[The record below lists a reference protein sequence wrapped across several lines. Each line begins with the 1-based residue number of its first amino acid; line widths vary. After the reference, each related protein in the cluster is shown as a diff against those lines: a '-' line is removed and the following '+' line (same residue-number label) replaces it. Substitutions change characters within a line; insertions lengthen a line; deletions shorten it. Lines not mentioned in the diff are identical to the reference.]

1 MRSNGAA
8 IGRISISGEVDLR
21 GGGGSILTTT
31 HLARLRQYVFEAA
44 VAEQIQGGGA
54 AENRI
59 GLLQPAG
66 LGQVGDLQGLQ
77 HLGQSVD
84 HTVGAIGV
92 ELPEWEAPFALIKDP
107 QKAAGLEAVVHR
119 LAAAGGEELVHLG
132 CTDGAG
138 QELVA
143 EGKAAPECFELEL
156 GGIGRGLS
164 QPFGERSVCLGGNG
178 TFPRGHRGQRLQQCC
193 LGWWIER
200 RTAKLIENSGLKLS
214 LTQLVGLTSGS

>member
-1 MRSNGAA
+1 MR
-8 IGRISISGEVDLR
+8 RQVTYVDVDLR

-31 HLARLRQYVFEAA
+31 HLARFRQYVFEAA

-54 AENRI
+54 AEHRM

-66 LGQVGDLQGLQ
+66 LGQVGDMQGLQ

-92 ELPEWEAPFALIKDP
+92 ELPEGEAPFALIKDP
-107 QKAAGLEAVVHR
+107 QKAAGLESVVHR
-119 LAAAGGEELVHLG
+119 LAAASCEELVHLG
-132 CTDGAG
+132 CTDGGG

-143 EGKAAPECFELEL
+143 EGKAAPECFELVL
-156 GGIGRGLS
+156 GGIGGGLS
-164 QPFGERSVCLGGNG
+164 QPFGERVVCLGGNG
-178 TFPRGHRGQRLQQCC
+178 PFPRGHRGQRLQQCS
-193 LGWWIER
+193 LGWRIER

-214 LTQLVGLTSGS
+214 LWGHELRQGSCPA

>member
-1 MRSNGAA
+1 M
-8 IGRISISGEVDLR
+8 
-21 GGGGSILTTT
+21 
-31 HLARLRQYVFEAA
+31 
-44 VAEQIQGGGA
+44 
-54 AENRI
+54 
-59 GLLQPAG
+59 QPAG

-92 ELPEWEAPFALIKDP
+92 ELPEGEAPFPLIKDP
-107 QKAAGLEAVVHR
+107 QQGAGLEAVVHR

-143 EGKAAPECFELEL
+143 KGKAAPEYLELKL
-156 GGIGRGLS
+156 GGIGGGLS
-164 QPFGERSVCLGGNG
+164 QPFGEWTVCLGAGG
-178 TFPRGHRGQRLQQCC
+178 PFPRGHRGQRLQQCR

-214 LTQLVGLTSGS
+214 LWGHELRQEPCPA